1 MMYLNRWKGER
12 MSASLEISLYI
23 GELKTRFDKF
33 DEIELELKNGKI
45 VKGIIQPFE
54 DTDCFYLNTENG
66 MCCIRP
72 SDIKRY
78 IPN

>member
-1 MMYLNRWKGER
+1 

-23 GELKTRFDKF
+23 GELKTRFDEF

-66 MCCIRP
+66 MYCIRP